1 MNNTIQKHGN
11 NDKFQTFTF
20 LIMKP
25 VYKRQLELI
34 ANNLNCLSE
43 LKVLKYAV
51 LLNFKWLLLLI
62 LTLYGIHTSIT
73 DPSAF
78 QTSHF
83 SYTYLCTLF
92 IIVFLLVM
100 FMLFWIKIVVS
111 KTLDKCGVFYKYI
124 TFLSYYY
131 IAC

>member
-62 LTLYGIHTSIT
+62 LTLYGIWNPHI
-73 DPSAF
+73 
-78 QTSHF
+78 H
-83 SYTYLCTLF
+83 Y
-92 IIVFLLVM
+92 
-100 FMLFWIKIVVS
+100 
-111 KTLDKCGVFYKYI
+111 
-124 TFLSYYY
+124 
-131 IAC
+131 